1 MFIEV
6 YVIPVSDWNDNE
18 DEIMVDKNR
27 HLISL
32 TSILRIQPS
41 ADPVLFDRA
50 EIVMSDGRRYYV
62 IGSYEEIIKRVESQ
76 AAITRI

>member
-41 ADPVLFDRA
+41 ADPVLSDRA